1 MEPNVFELIIDQ
13 NFQGIQ
19 AISLVDSPA
28 IESDWILLAES
39 EEEKYKIQLKIVD
52 EEKRILLGAA
62 LIPNKTIVRKKDGEK
77 YKIFFSKKTV
87 RKASELFLKNGFQSK
102 TTLEHEVVS
111 NGNTV
116 VESWIVEDN
125 QMDKAVFHGLD
136 VPVGTWMIGMKID
149 NDAVWDKVKA
159 GTYKGFSIEG
169 IFINNA
175 LSKQKVKKKK
185 VEDILSELVEYLTVE

>member
-1 MEPNVFELIIDQ
+1 MEYIFELIIDLEDE
-13 NFQGIQ
+13 GIQ

-28 IESDWILLAES
+28 IESNWVALSKDK
-39 EEEKYKIQLKIVD
+39 EKLQLKVVD

-62 LIPNKTIVRKKDGEK
+62 LIPNKAIMRIKDGEE
-77 YKIFFSKKTV
+77 YHIYFSKKTV
-87 RKASELFLKNGFQSK
+87 RQASELFLKNGFQSK
-102 TTLEHEVVS
+102 TTLEHEVIS
-111 NGNTV
+111 DGNTV
-116 VESWIVEDN
+116 VESWIVDN
-125 QMDKAVFHGLD
+125 KELDKSFFYGLD